1 MAVRDVSRLKLSDVL
16 FWVIAGMSAVLLVVL
31 ALILSGVIPVD
42 PASQSDGAPP
52 DPLER
57 QPTTSQP
64 VTTAPVTTSAATIP
78 RAPKP
83 TVVVIAAVRG
93 DSWFSAKAGS
103 ESGRVLDER
112 VLAQGE
118 SVRLQARRI
127 GLSVGATANVEV
139 TVDGT
144 RTALSPRTVSVV
156 LPEDATSTANAAR

>member
-1 MAVRDVSRLKLSDVL
+1 VRVRDLGRLKLSDVL
-16 FWVIAGMSAVLLVVL
+16 FWVLAGVSAVLLVVL

-42 PASQSDGAPP
+42 PASPNGA
-52 DPLER
+52 
-57 QPTTSQP
+57 PTTSQP
-64 VTTAPVTTSAATIP
+64 VITAPVTTSAATIP